1 MAAEK
6 KRSWDAEHPFYVD
19 DSPGYYFKGFAQAC
33 NYVMAK
39 VFKNGKKIKEQDFAY
54 YVNIDR
60 IGKKTIDR
68 PYARIYYSRNGNRI
82 LFKTVYNSDKPR
94 EQILKE
100 I

>member
-19 DSPGYYFKGFAQAC
+19 DIPGYYFKGFAQAR
-33 NYVMAK
+33 NYVMEK
-39 VFKNGKKIKEQDFAY
+39 VLKNGKKTKEGESY
-54 YVNIDR
+54 YINIDR
-60 IGKKTIDR
+60 FGKKTIDLL
-68 PYARIYYSRNGNRI
+68 YARVYYSRKGNKI

>member
-6 KRSWDAEHPFYVD
+6 TRTWNAEHPFFVD
-19 DSPGYYFKGFAQAC
+19 DSPGYYFKGFSQAR
-33 NYVMAK
+33 NYVMEK
-39 VFKNGKKIKEQDFAY
+39 VLKNGKKIKEQDFAY

-68 PYARIYYSRNGNRI
+68 PYARIYYSRKGNRV

-94 EQILKE
+94 EQIWKD

>member
-19 DSPGYYFKGFAQAC
+19 DSPGYYFKGFAQAR
-33 NYVMAK
+33 NHVMDTVLKA
-39 VFKNGKKIKEQDFAY
+39 GRRIKDQERF

-60 IGKKTIDR
+60 FGKRSIDR
-68 PYARIYYSRNGNRI
+68 PYARIYYIREGNKI
-82 LFKTVYNSDKPR
+82 LFKTVYSSDKPR